1 MPLKFVIRL
10 KVYAQIMNFTRQSIQ
25 NIIMTPP
32 LGNSRTFTFF
42 WQTSVLQCDICSHRF
57 QENNNTFQA
66 SLLWTNQ
73 QLIQRKKSYIKSQ
86 LFLLLLIANVLKK
99 VQCFTRKCFSTQN
112 FTYNTEDTLLIVGY
126 KLFII
131 FVIYLQVL
139 HCHYFSL
146 QWHVT
151 SGQNMF

>member
-10 KVYAQIMNFTRQSIQ
+10 KVYAQIMNLMRQSIQ
-25 NIIMTPP
+25 NFIMTPP

-42 WQTSVLQCDICSHRF
+42 WQTSVLQCDICSHWF

-66 SLLWTNQ
+66 SL

-99 VQCFTRKCFSTQN
+99 VKCFTRKCFSTQN
-112 FTYNTEDTLLIVGY
+112 FTYNTKDTLLIVGY

-139 HCHYFSL
+139 HCHYFTL